1 MHIVHSDTE
10 KSEHTLEHVFAKSQP
25 VNQGEENEVEYISE
39 AEILNEI
46 CEGLTDIRLRKKG
59 KIKPK
64 SVIRPLNGSFS

>member
-46 CEGLTDIRLRKKG
+46 REG
-59 KIKPK
+59 
-64 SVIRPLNGSFS
+64 